1 MADQATT
8 EALLIRCDG
17 VFDAGVAHRVLD
29 VVSEAPAAAE
39 IYVDLAKVREFDDRA
54 APVLADVIARA
65 TSRISVRGLRQ
76 HQVRMLRYLGVDA
89 SALDPGLTPRPDATA
104 VDLGRDPTHGAR

>member
-1 MADQATT
+1 MAGQATT

-17 VFDAGVAHRVLD
+17 VFDAGIAHRVLD
-29 VVSEAPAAAE
+29 AVSEAPAAAE

-54 APVLADVIARA
+54 APVLADAISRA

-76 HQVRMLRYLGVDA
+76 HQVRMLRYLGVDP
-89 SALDPGLTPRPDATA
+89 SALDPGLAPRPDATA
-104 VDLGRDPTHGAR
+104 LDLRHDAPRGAR